1 MDKEEYIKKLEAQ
14 FGGETLIPE
23 GKESVENEPTVQET
37 HVEETNVNISVE
49 KPDEEAQIS
58 TGDVPESPVGEVPS
72 GKETEGEEPEE
83 YEPEPPN
90 GHQKFSNKKIKKT
103 MWQNEQMAKK
113 LDAQAKELEELKAQL
128 QNLQKPKAE
137 TVKKPLRKDYASE
150 EDFADANFAYHMR
163 ELAER
168 NRKAQEEEMLAAR
181 EQAQLQKAFIDKV
194 NNLIPEDKRDEYSKW
209 MQETNM
215 GDLDTVIDLD
225 TQDEII
231 SMSTAPIVFWKLGHD
246 PELVSMV
253 NRMNKF
259 ERMMFFNELGKTSPF
274 AQETQKPTSKP
285 VQKAPVMG
293 KLGKGTMTNNDYNTM
308 TDDELYQR
316 ALRKLSGQG

>member
-23 GKESVENEPTVQET
+23 KEENNTPVVQET
-37 HVEETNVNISVE
+37 NVEENNVEVNVE
-49 KPDEEAQIS
+49 KTDEPEQVS
-58 TGDVPESPVGEVPS
+58 TGNVPESPVGEVPDN
-72 GKETEGEEPEE
+72 KESAEEEPPEDFN
-83 YEPEPPN
+83 PEPPN
-90 GHQKFSNKKIKKT
+90 GHEKFSGKFIKKKI
-103 MWQNEQMAKK
+103 WQNEQMAKK

>member
-23 GKESVENEPTVQET
+23 KEENNTPVVQET
-37 HVEETNVNISVE
+37 NVEENNVEVNVD
-49 KPDEEAQIS
+49 KTDESEQVS
-58 TGDVPESPVGEVPS
+58 TGNVPESPVGEVPNN
-72 GKETEGEEPEE
+72 KESAEEEPPEDFN
-83 YEPEPPN
+83 PEPPN
-90 GHQKFSNKKIKKT
+90 GHEKFSGKFIKKKI
-103 MWQNEQMAKK
+103 WQNEQMAKK

-128 QNLQKPKAE
+128 HNLQKPKAE

-181 EQAQLQKAFIDKV
+181 EQAQIQKTFIDKV

-274 AQETQKPTSKP
+274 AEETTKPASKP